1 MFAKSNDL
9 NGTFIGCYIKIRTVM
24 VAIFTM
30 ISITLT
36 YLFLYILTKQSEGL
50 TTNEQDWMTF
60 FMFVH
65 FFLVTRT
72 V

>member
-9 NGTFIGCYIKIRTVM
+9 NGTFIGCYIKIRTMM
-24 VAIFTM
+24 VGIFTM

-50 TTNEQDWMTF
+50 TTNEQDWMTV
-60 FMFVH
+60 FMFMH